1 MTNERDPLLENL
13 FDAASQDI
21 HDDQFVDQ
29 VMLHV
34 GSLQR
39 RVVIGWIIAATI
51 LLSIG
56 WFMSAS
62 LQGAVQVMTQF
73 LPTSLIDVREEWIAQ
88 LVAPINSVAAVV
100 AAGFFAARVLYKKIF
115 S

>member
-51 LLSIG
+51 LLS
-56 WFMSAS
+56 
-62 LQGAVQVMTQF
+62 
-73 LPTSLIDVREEWIAQ
+73 
-88 LVAPINSVAAVV
+88 
-100 AAGFFAARVLYKKIF
+100 
-115 S
+115 